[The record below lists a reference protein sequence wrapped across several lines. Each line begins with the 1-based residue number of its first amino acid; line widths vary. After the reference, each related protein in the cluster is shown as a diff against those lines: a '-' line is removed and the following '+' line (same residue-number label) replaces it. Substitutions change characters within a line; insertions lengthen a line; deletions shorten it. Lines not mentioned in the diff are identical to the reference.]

1 MYRPVMTCNNPS
13 LQQIVWNQLYA
24 EAAELTDY
32 SYDNPNPVPLLYQRG
47 CLTISGYDKKYRSYQ
62 LNYPNDEVRYGFLK
76 SLFPLLLNDVG
87 SAETLDIRAFGNDI
101 ETGNTDNLKNR
112 FTALFARLPYPG
124 DERVIEQSFQNV
136 VYIVFMLLGQY
147 TLTEVHSSRGRAD
160 CVVETKKFVY
170 IFVFKRDKSAREVL
184 RQIDERGYA
193 KPYSSD
199 KRVLIKIGVNF
210 SSVERNVSEWE
221 VEMQGGA
228 G

>member
-1 MYRPVMTCNNPS
+1 MYRPVMTCHNPS

-32 SYDNPNPVPLLYQRG
+32 SYDNPNPVPLLYQSG
-47 CLTISGYDKKYRSYQ
+47 YLTISGYDKKYRSYQ

-76 SLFPLLLNDVG
+76 SLVPLLLNDVG
-87 SAETLDIRAFGNDI
+87 SAETLNIRAFGNDI

-160 CVVETKKFVY
+160 CVVETEKFVY
-170 IFVFKRDKSAREVL
+170 IFEFKRDKSAREVL

-221 VEMQGGA
+221 VDMQGGA

>member
-1 MYRPVMTCNNPS
+1 MYRPVMTCHNPS

-32 SYDNPNPVPLLYQRG
+32 SYDNPNPVPLLYQSG
-47 CLTISGYDKKYRSYQ
+47 YLTISGYDKKYRSYQ

-76 SLFPLLLNDVG
+76 SLVPLLLNDVG
-87 SAETLDIRAFGNDI
+87 SAETLDIRAFYNDI

-147 TLTEVHSSRGRAD
+147 TMTEVHSSRGRAD
-160 CVVETKKFVY
+160 CVVETEKFVY
-170 IFVFKRDKSAREVL
+170 IFEFKRDKSAREAL

-221 VEMQGGA
+221 VDMQGGA

>member
-1 MYRPVMTCNNPS
+1 MYRPVMTCHNPS

-76 SLFPLLLNDVG
+76 SLVPLLLNDVG

-170 IFVFKRDKSAREVL
+170 IFVFKRDKSAREAL

-193 KPYSSD
+193 KPYSSE

-221 VEMQGGA
+221 VDMQGGA

>member
-1 MYRPVMTCNNPS
+1 MYRPVMTCHNPS

-32 SYDNPNPVPLLYQRG
+32 SYDNPNPVPLLYQSG
-47 CLTISGYDKKYRSYQ
+47 YLTISGYDKKYRSYQ

-76 SLFPLLLNDVG
+76 SLVPLLLNDVG

-101 ETGNTDNLKNR
+101 ETGNTDSLKNR

-160 CVVETKKFVY
+160 CVVETEKFVY
-170 IFVFKRDKSAREVL
+170 IFEFIRDKSAREAL
-184 RQIDERGYA
+184 R
-193 KPYSSD
+193 
-199 KRVLIKIGVNF
+199 
-210 SSVERNVSEWE
+210 
-221 VEMQGGA
+221 
-228 G
+228 

>member
-1 MYRPVMTCNNPS
+1 MYRPVMTCHNPS

-147 TLTEVHSSRGRAD
+147 TMTEVHSSRGRAD
-160 CVVETKKFVY
+160 CVVETEKFVY
-170 IFVFKRDKSAREVL
+170 IFEFKRDKSAREVL

-199 KRVLIKIGVNF
+199 KRVLMKIGVNF

-221 VEMQGGA
+221 VDMQGGA

>member
-1 MYRPVMTCNNPS
+1 MYRPVMTCHNPS

-76 SLFPLLLNDVG
+76 SLVPLLLNDVG

-147 TLTEVHSSRGRAD
+147 TLTEVHSSMGRAD
-160 CVVETKKFVY
+160 CVVETEKFVY
-170 IFVFKRDKSAREVL
+170 IFEFKRDKSAREVL

-210 SSVERNVSEWE
+210 SSVERNVSEWK
-221 VEMQGGA
+221 VDMQGGA